1 MTPGPLH
8 TAALKRGTAALL
20 IFLAVVLTSLPRAV
34 FAHEVTPSITNM
46 QIEGQTV
53 TLNIRANLEG
63 FLARI
68 DLATLVDTNKAP
80 QARDYDSLR
89 ALPPAE
95 MESRFRDFFAVMQK
109 GIVART
115 DKGDI
120 PLTLVAVTV
129 PEVGDVS
136 RARAGVLELT
146 GTLPAGASTAEFG
159 WDAAFGAMVFRQN
172 GVEAPYDGYLKPG
185 EITPPIALAG
195 GSEMGVFEAFFSYIP
210 VGFDHIVPKGLD
222 HILFVLGLFFLSTRP
237 KTLLWQVSLF
247 TLAHTVTLALGAM
260 GLVVVPGAI
269 VEPVIAASIVFVAV
283 ENIVSD
289 RLSRWRPAV
298 VFSFGLL
305 HGLGFAAVLQEFGLP
320 ENGFFAALIGFNVGV
335 ELGQVFVI
343 ALAFLL
349 VGLWFR
355 SKPWYRR
362 RIAVPASALIAL
374 VGAFWFL
381 QRTIGI

>member
-1 MTPGPLH
+1 MMPILTPL
-8 TAALKRGTAALL
+8 AALRRWMTAALL
-20 IFLAVVLTSLPRAV
+20 CLSFTPLPAT
-34 FAHEVTPSITNM
+34 AHEVTPAITNM

-63 FLARI
+63 FLAGI
-68 DLATLVDTNKAP
+68 DLGTVADTNKAP

-89 ALPPAE
+89 ALSSAE
-95 MESRFRDFFAVMQK
+95 LESRFRDFFAVMQK

-120 PLTLVAVTV
+120 PLQLVSVTV

-136 RARAGVLELT
+136 LARAGVVELT
-146 GTLPAGASTAEFG
+146 GTLPAGASSAEFG

-185 EITPPIALAG
+185 EITPPIALSG
-195 GSEMGVFEAFFSYIP
+195 GSQMGVFEAFVSYIP

-222 HILFVLGLFFLSTRP
+222 HILFVLGLYFLSTRP

-247 TLAHTVTLALGAM
+247 TLAHTVTLALGAT
-260 GLVVVPGAI
+260 GLLVVPGTI
-269 VEPVIAASIVFVAV
+269 VEPIIAASIVFVAV

-289 RLSRWRPAV
+289 KLSRWRPAV
-298 VFSFGLL
+298 VFCFGLL

-320 ENGFFAALIGFNVGV
+320 EDGFFAALIGFNVGV
-335 ELGQVFVI
+335 ELGQIFVI
-343 ALAFLL
+343 AMAFLL
-349 VGLWFR
+349 VGIWFR
-355 SKPWYRR
+355 TKPWYRS
-362 RIAVPASALIAL
+362 RIAVPGSALIAL
-374 VGAFWFL
+374 VGAFWFV
-381 QRTIGI
+381 QRTVGF